1 MIRRDGWVRHC
12 IWEHSQSVREL
23 YRKRCRREV
32 EEMTAHAQAAEL
44 LAPHVA
50 AGDTLLDAGCG
61 SGYFY
66 HSLVARGIPAEYWG
80 IDAAP
85 SLVEIG
91 RAELPAFGLPR
102 ERLEVLR
109 LEDLDGEFDH
119 VVCIN
124 VLSNIDNYHRPLER
138 LLKVAGKTVI
148 LRESLKDGAEY
159 AYVEDR
165 YLDPG
170 VDLRV
175 HINHYDHREVLAF
188 IERNGYRAELV
199 VDRRTA
205 GGPELVIG
213 HPHYWTFVVAE
224 RRQVTS

>member
-1 MIRRDGWVRHC
+1 
-12 IWEHSQSVREL
+12 
-23 YRKRCRREV
+23 
-32 EEMTAHAQAAEL
+32 MTAHAQTAEL
-44 LAPHVA
+44 LAPRVV
-50 AGDTLLDAGCG
+50 AGDALLDAGCG

-66 HSLVARGIPAEYWG
+66 HSLAARGIAAEYWG

-91 RAELPAFGLPR
+91 REELPAFGLPR

-138 LLKVAGKTVI
+138 LLKVARKTVI

-159 AYVEDR
+159 AYVEDQ

-170 VDLRV
+170 VDLCV
-175 HINHYDHREVLAF
+175 HVNHYDRREILAF
-188 IERNGYRAELV
+188 IERSGYHAQFV

-205 GGPELVIG
+205 GEPELVIG

-224 RRQVTS
+224 RR